1 MKVSRIPQKVLFQKG
16 DILDPIQKTK
26 KPGDLLVINGE
37 IVDIG
42 RISTPDDAIV
52 YDCKDLVITH
62 GFCDLHVHFREPG
75 REDKETLQTGSMA
88 AMAGGFTRVCV
99 MPNTDP
105 PLDTPEAMN
114 FIQERSSSCPVHI
127 HPIGA
132 VSKGQKGKDLT
143 EMGLMK
149 EMGAVAFSDDGLPI
163 QDGSVMRRAL
173 EYANMLNVPIIN
185 HAEDE

>member
-1 MKVSRIPQKVLFQKG
+1 MKISRIPQKVLFQKG
-16 DILDPIQKTK
+16 DILDPVKKTK

-42 RISTPDDAIV
+42 RIDTPDDAII
-52 YDCKDLVITH
+52 YDCTGLVITH

-114 FIQERSSSCPVHI
+114 FIQERSTSCPVHI
-127 HPIGA
+127 HRIGA
-132 VSKGQKGKDLT
+132 VSKGLKGKDLT

-149 EMGAVAFSDDGLPI
+149 
-163 QDGSVMRRAL
+163 
-173 EYANMLNVPIIN
+173 
-185 HAEDE
+185 